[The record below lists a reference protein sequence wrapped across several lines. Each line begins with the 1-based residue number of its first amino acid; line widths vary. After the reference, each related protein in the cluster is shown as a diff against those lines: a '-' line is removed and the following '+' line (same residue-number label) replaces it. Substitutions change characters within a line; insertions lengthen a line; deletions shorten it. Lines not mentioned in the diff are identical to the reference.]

1 VCRDINAT
9 PQVAQNT
16 TRNSGSAIDGRT
28 TMHIGYEISQRER
41 KRIEQ
46 CSGWRKVIG
55 PIRQVVVVQ
64 GLTTVDQLLTVKI
77 RTLRCDGL

>member
-1 VCRDINAT
+1 
-9 PQVAQNT
+9 
-16 TRNSGSAIDGRT
+16 
-28 TMHIGYEISQRER
+28 MHIGYEISQRER

-55 PIRQVVVVQ
+55 PIRQVVVQ
-64 GLTTVDQLLTVKI
+64 GLAMVDHVLTVKI